1 MKKYGC
7 VIDIPKRRLWLQNVA
22 VPLES
27 LVIAK
32 QEKEF
37 CQAVVTLTE
46 KVIVAPWS
54 ELEVLGSTGAMC
66 TTRTWLVEGK
76 NKSDLPVMVARG
88 VVNSIQDD
96 ELWCVPIRL
105 CNPSSAETT
114 VYWNGSSCGGEN

>member
-1 MKKYGC
+1 MDIVIGGCKVSADFIVVGALKGQSLIGLDFLKKYGC

-46 KVIVAPWS
+46 KVIVPPWS
-54 ELEVLGSTGAMC
+54 ESEVLGSTGAMC
-66 TTRTWLVEGK
+66 TPEPG
-76 NKSDLPVMVARG
+76 
-88 VVNSIQDD
+88 
-96 ELWCVPIRL
+96 
-105 CNPSSAETT
+105 
-114 VYWNGSSCGGEN
+114 